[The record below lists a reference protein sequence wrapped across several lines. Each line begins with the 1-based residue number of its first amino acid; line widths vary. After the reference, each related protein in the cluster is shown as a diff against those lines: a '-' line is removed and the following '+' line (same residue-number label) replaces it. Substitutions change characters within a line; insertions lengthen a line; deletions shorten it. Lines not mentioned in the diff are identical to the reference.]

1 MNMTQTMAGTRTLI
15 RGAAAPAREAP
26 ERAYEVAFNQA
37 YEDYYGK
44 LFAFTY
50 SRTRDAELAK
60 DIVASVFE
68 RAYVKGHEV
77 REPAAYGAWLFMI
90 AKNLI
95 AGHYRRAGRE
105 FNHLERAGEELRFAE
120 PPMGPED
127 SLLRNERVGRLVHFV
142 RELPERDRE
151 LISLKFDAELSN
163 TEIAQ
168 ILGLTALN
176 VRVAIFRALRRLRT
190 KMQAA
195 DPEASAKSRGRRR
208 GDVVVGTEL
217 QISQTGRGLA
227 GRRPVSRPAS

>member
-1 MNMTQTMAGTRTLI
+1 MAQVTMAGQAKNITHSASAT
-15 RGAAAPAREAP
+15 AREAP
-26 ERAYEVAFNQA
+26 TPQYEAAFARA

-120 PPMGPED
+120 PPIGPED
-127 SLLRNERVGRLVHFV
+127 SLLRNERVGKLIGFV
-142 RELPERDRE
+142 RELPPRDQE
-151 LISLKFDAELSN
+151 LISLKFDAELTN
-163 TEIAQ
+163 AEIAQ
-168 ILGLTALN
+168 IMGLTPLN
-176 VRVAIFRALRRLRT
+176 IRVAIFRALRRLR
-190 KMQAA
+190 KRM
-195 DPEASAKSRGRRR
+195 E
-208 GDVVVGTEL
+208 
-217 QISQTGRGLA
+217 
-227 GRRPVSRPAS
+227 PAEPMD

>member
-1 MNMTQTMAGTRTLI
+1 MAQMTITEQAKTLTRSAGVTA
-15 RGAAAPAREAP
+15 RGAPTPQYEAAFAK
-26 ERAYEVAFNQA
+26 AYE
-37 YEDYYGK
+37 EYYGK

-50 SRTRDAELAK
+50 SRTADAELAK

-77 REPAAYGAWLFMI
+77 REPGAYGAWLFMI

-105 FNHLERAGEELRFAE
+105 FNHLERAGEELRFVD

-127 SLLRNERVGRLVHFV
+127 SLLRNERVGRLIELVHM
-142 RELPERDRE
+142 LPERDQK

-176 VRVAIFRALRRLRT
+176 VRVAIFRALRRLRAR
-190 KMQAA
+190 MQATE
-195 DPEASAKSRGRRR
+195 PMERGVRC
-208 GDVVVGTEL
+208 
-217 QISQTGRGLA
+217 
-227 GRRPVSRPAS
+227 

>member
-1 MNMTQTMAGTRTLI
+1 MAQMAMAGQAKNITRSA
-15 RGAAAPAREAP
+15 GAAAREAP
-26 ERAYEVAFNQA
+26 TPQYEAAFARA

-77 REPAAYGAWLFMI
+77 RQPAAYGAWLFMI

-120 PPMGPED
+120 PPIGPED
-127 SLLRNERVGRLVHFV
+127 SLLRNERVGRLVDFV
-142 RELPERDRE
+142 RALPARDQE

-190 KMQAA
+190 RMQAA
-195 DPEASAKSRGRRR
+195 E
-208 GDVVVGTEL
+208 
-217 QISQTGRGLA
+217 
-227 GRRPVSRPAS
+227 PVD